1 MYMYVYEYL
10 RAMFGHEGKRIYPS
24 VRVRGILYL
33 PGTEADEYPVELKR
47 SKPPS
52 CCGRWV
58 LHDKQASLSCST
70 GSPFRWWRNRTRVPP
85 CPPENARMWICV
97 CAPACLCECVCVRK
111 PNCLIWASRCVSHGF
126 GNFCVFRLK
135 VTSLRGFSTPVCTL
149 CESSYRM
156 CVCCTYA
163 DNYTSVSR
171 GKPVSRMESV
181 FEPTLHKCTI
191 SGYGS
196 DSNYGKHVGKN

>member
-1 MYMYVYEYL
+1 MDYAVSKSLHGLIINYCMYMYVYEYL

-85 CPPENARMWICV
+85 CPPRKCTHVNLCM
-97 CAPACLCECVCVRK
+97 CAWVFMRVCLCAQTKLFNLSQSLRFAWFWQLLRLSFEGDITQRILHSSVHIMWVKLQNVCVLHICWQLYVRFQRETSEQDGK
-111 PNCLIWASRCVSHGF
+111 CIW
-126 GNFCVFRLK
+126 
-135 VTSLRGFSTPVCTL
+135 
-149 CESSYRM
+149 
-156 CVCCTYA
+156 TYI
-163 DNYTSVSR
+163 T
-171 GKPVSRMESV
+171 
-181 FEPTLHKCTI
+181 
-191 SGYGS
+191 
-196 DSNYGKHVGKN
+196 